1 MSLSRRTVLIACFTP
16 LVAMAVLS
24 AGYLIDGALQNGKV
38 VRNVSVAGEDVGGL
52 NRPEMLAQVKRLAEG
67 FPDTPVSIT
76 ADDLYLNTTA
86 GDLGYEID
94 VNTTVDRAF
103 AQGHQGYSPAKAV
116 LWLSNLFEEYRL
128 PVALTTDQDRLNF
141 TVLALRATAAPI
153 R

>member
-1 MSLSRRTVLIACFTP
+1 
-16 LVAMAVLS
+16 MAVLS

-76 ADDLYLNTTA
+76 ADDLILNTTA

-94 VNTTVDRAF
+94 VNTTVDRVRSGSSGL
-103 AQGHQGYSPAKAV
+103 QPGQSGAV
-116 LWLSNLFEEYRL
+116 VVQPVRGV
-128 PVALTTDQDRLNF
+128 PVARGPDDRPGPVELH
-141 TVLALRATAAPI
+141 RAGP
-153 R
+153 